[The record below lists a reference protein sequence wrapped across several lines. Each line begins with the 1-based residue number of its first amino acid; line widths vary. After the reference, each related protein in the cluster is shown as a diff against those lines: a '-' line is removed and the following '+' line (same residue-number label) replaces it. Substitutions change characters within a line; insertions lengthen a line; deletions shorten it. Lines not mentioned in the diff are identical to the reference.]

1 MFKYLFDYIIL
12 LLCFLLIDIFMFTA
26 QSAANVLGYIPTI
39 TMVGKNALWLVIPY
53 TYLIVRFIFIRKT
66 DANGNDKE
74 YLNIR
79 NKLINIVTII
89 NIFATLI
96 EIKILNNISIWIIY
110 TILITLFLKFLKTK
124 KEKMSLTANKRI
136 KDYFEKGKL

>member
-1 MFKYLFDYIIL
+1 
-12 LLCFLLIDIFMFTA
+12 
-26 QSAANVLGYIPTI
+26 
-39 TMVGKNALWLVIPY
+39 MVGKNALWLVIPY